1 MALEVKLALKTTQK
15 LVMTAMLQQA
25 IKLLPLSRLEL
36 IQKVHQEMLENPFLE
51 DVSSQEEN
59 GLDIADE
66 GFSSQDTQ
74 ETDEA
79 PSNENEF
86 DVDWEMYLQ
95 DSADDPGLPMD
106 SGKEVPSL
114 EATLR
119 NETSLT
125 DYLMWQLSLA
135 VHTDPERE
143 IGAYL
148 IGNIDDNGYVQCP
161 LEEVVD
167 MVGVDLETVE
177 QVLEVIQGFDPA
189 GIGARDLQECLVI
202 QLSHLGMANSLAGQI
217 VETYLDRLDERYFQ
231 RMAKELGATLEE
243 TIAAVKLI
251 RELDPRPGD
260 RYNADRVEY
269 IVPDVVVVK
278 MGDDYQIAL
287 NDDGMPKLRIN
298 TLYQGILRRNDSMQ
312 GDTREYLEDKFRSA
326 VWLMKSIEQRRQT
339 LLKVAISL
347 CRFQREFLDW
357 GLSHLKPLVLKDVA
371 EDIGMHESTVSRVT
385 TNKYIHTPQGVFEL
399 KFFFHSGLD
408 SYGGG
413 DALSSVSVKEIIR
426 KAVAAEEPR
435 KPLTDQ
441 QLVDLLEQ
449 KEIKIARRTV
459 AKYRQ
464 ELRIPPASRRKR
476 LFDT

>member
-51 DVSSQEEN
+51 DALAQEEN
-59 GLDIADE
+59 SIDVAEEGL
-66 GFSSQDTQ
+66 SQ
-74 ETDEA
+74 EAEEA
-79 PSNENEF
+79 PANDFEI
-86 DVDWEMYLQ
+86 DWEMYLQ
-95 DSADDPGLPMD
+95 DSGDDPGLPMD
-106 SGKEVPSL
+106 SGKEIPSL

-125 DYLMWQLSLA
+125 DYLIWQLSLS

-148 IGNIDDNGYVQCP
+148 IGNIDDNGYLQCDP
-161 LEEVVD
+161 DEVAETF
-167 MVGVDLETVE
+167 GVSVETVE
-177 QVLEVIQGFDPA
+177 SVLEIIQSFDPA
-189 GIGARDLQECLVI
+189 GISARDLQECLLI
-202 QLSHLGMANSLAGQI
+202 QLDHLGMKKSLAGQI
-217 VETYLDRLDERYFQ
+217 VEGYLERLDDRYFQ
-231 RMAKELGATLEE
+231 RIAKELGATLEE

-260 RYNADRVEY
+260 RYSADRVEY

-298 TLYQGILRRNDSMQ
+298 TLYQGILRRGDSIQ

-339 LLKVAISL
+339 LMKVAISL
-347 CRFQREFLDW
+347 CRFQHAFLDR
-357 GLSHLKPLVLKDVA
+357 GLAYLKPLVLKDVA
-371 EDIGMHESTVSRVT
+371 DDIGMHESTVSRVT

-413 DALSSVSVKEIIR
+413 DATSSISVKEIIR
-426 KAVAAEEPR
+426 KAVVAEDSH
-435 KPLTDQ
+435 KPFTDQ

-449 KEIKIARRTV
+449 KGIKIARRTV

-464 ELRIPPASRRKR
+464 ELRIAPASRRKR

>member
-51 DVSSQEEN
+51 DALAQEEN
-59 GLDIADE
+59 SIEVAEEGL
-66 GFSSQDTQ
+66 SQ
-74 ETDEA
+74 EAEEA
-79 PSNENEF
+79 PSNDF

-95 DSADDPGLPMD
+95 DSGDDPGLPMD

-148 IGNIDDNGYVQCP
+148 IGNLDDNGYLQCD
-161 LEEVVD
+161 LEDVVGTF
-167 MVGVDLETVE
+167 GVSLETVE
-177 QVLEVIQGFDPA
+177 SVLEVIQSFDPA
-189 GIGARDLQECLVI
+189 GISARDLQECLLI
-202 QLSHLGMANSLAGQI
+202 QLDHLGMKVSLAGQI
-217 VETYLDRLDERYFQ
+217 VEDYLERLDERYFQ
-231 RMAKELGATLEE
+231 RMAKELNATLEE

-298 TLYQGILRRNDSMQ
+298 TLYQGILRRGDSMQ

-347 CRFQREFLDW
+347 CHFQRDFLDR
-357 GLSHLKPLVLKDVA
+357 GLACLKPLVLKDVA
-371 EDIGMHESTVSRVT
+371 DDIGMHESTVSRVT

-413 DALSSVSVKEIIR
+413 DAMSSVSVKEIIR
-426 KAVAAEEPR
+426 KAVAAEDVR

-441 QLVDLLEQ
+441 QLVDMLGR

-464 ELRIPPASRRKR
+464 ELRISPASRRKR